1 MTRYWAWAGLALI
14 LAVGNLGCY
23 YDQWQAAE
31 RANRVLQEKN
41 AELQDDLH
49 ACELQN
55 KQKDTMIASLNDQ
68 IATKDRM
75 IASLTAEA
83 QNLRDALAKA
93 QAILEK
99 NIKLGPGETVI
110 VKSGVKLPEPL
121 HKKLEELAAQH
132 PNVFEY
138 DAAKGAVRFKADL
151 LFPTGKDTVEGP
163 SESVEALNQLAE
175 ILNSPEAAGFEAVIV
190 GHTDNVPI
198 VQPQTLAEHK
208 TNWHLSAHRA
218 IAVMNLLAGQK
229 VPMTR
234 MGVMGYGEFRPIA
247 DNSTVEGKARN
258 RRVEIYLVQKD
269 QVPSVG

>member
-1 MTRYWAWAGLALI
+1 MTRYRAWAGLALI

-68 IATKDRM
+68 IATKDKM

-121 HKKLEELAAQH
+121 HRKIQELADMH
-132 PNVFEY
+132 PNVLQY

-175 ILNSPEAAGFEAVIV
+175 ILNSPEAADFDAVIV
-190 GHTDNVPI
+190 GHTDNVRI

-229 VPMTR
+229 VPMTK
-234 MGVMGYGEFRPIA
+234 MGVMGYSEFRPIA